1 MPDGPRLLG
10 RFPDGTDSV
19 TASEQPPT
27 AAQQSSARWR
37 VDLTASTDGS
47 MASRGVLSTLGL
59 LFQGGLRFAT
69 SWLVGRLAGQAVL
82 GSVQAAI
89 STGTLLA
96 LLWPTT
102 SGSAASKYL
111 ARARGAG
118 DLEELHAVAT
128 HLRRRTLLAAAAVAV
143 LAVPAWLLLD
153 DGLLRDA
160 VWVAVFAA
168 AYSGYS
174 FTRGVFFGVG
184 QVRRATTWDGI
195 GAALGLVG
203 LAVALLLGVRGTAL
217 IAPIAG
223 AYLLYSIAG
232 WPRGPSV
239 VPRRELRRELDHMIL
254 LGAAGTIAS
263 TGFLQIAMVVAKG
276 AGSPDEAGQFAAAMV
291 TATPASLLASSL
303 GLVLFPALAQAW
315 GRGDRDTFRAQTNQA
330 TRVLVLVMLTI
341 FGSLILTSR
350 LVIDLVWGSEFSRSA
365 TLFPILIGAVLTTNL
380 AIASVNALITRSHRA
395 MLVTSGA
402 SIAGLVVGCVTW
414 LVLVPRSGVLGVA
427 VGFLL
432 GSLVNGLVPLI
443 VEWRVG
449 GHAWAGLALR
459 LGAGIVIIGSG
470 FTLQRL
476 FDLPAATDPLVAG
489 LFCLLWWTLSRRDLS
504 LLPFRGSFSRKRP

>member
-1 MPDGPRLLG
+1 
-10 RFPDGTDSV
+10 
-19 TASEQPPT
+19 
-27 AAQQSSARWR
+27 
-37 VDLTASTDGS
+37 

-59 LFQGGLRFAT
+59 LFQGGLRFVT

-118 DLEELHAVAT
+118 DLEELHAVAA
-128 HLRRRTLLAAAAVAV
+128 HLRRRTLLAGLAVAV
-143 LAVPAWLLLD
+143 LALPAWLLLD
-153 DGLLRDA
+153 DGILRDA
-160 VWVAVFAA
+160 VWVALFAA

-184 QVRRATTWDGI
+184 QVRRATMWDGI
-195 GAALGLVG
+195 GALLGLVG

-217 IAPIAG
+217 IAPIAC
-223 AYLLYSIAG
+223 AYLLYSVAG
-232 WPRGPSV
+232 WPRGPAV
-239 VPRRELRRELDHMIL
+239 APRRELRRELDHMIL
-254 LGAAGTIAS
+254 LGVAGTIAS

-276 AGSPDEAGQFAAAMV
+276 AGTPDEAGQFAAAMV

-315 GRGDRDTFRAQTNQA
+315 GRGDRDTFRTQTDQA

-341 FGSLILTSR
+341 FGSLILMSR
-350 LVIDLVWGSEFSRSA
+350 LVIHLVWGSQFSDSA

-380 AIASVNALITRSHRA
+380 AIASVNALVTRTHRA
-395 MLVTSGA
+395 MLLTSGA
-402 SIAGLVVGCVTW
+402 SVAGLVAGSAVW
-414 LVLVPRSGVLGVA
+414 FLLVPGNGVLGVA
-427 VGFLL
+427 IGFLV
-432 GSLVNGLVPLI
+432 GSLVNGLVPLV

-449 GHAWAGLALR
+449 RHAWAGLLLR
-459 LGAGIVIIGSG
+459 LVVGIAAVTAGLAV
-470 FTLQRL
+470 QRL
-476 FDLPAATDPLVAG
+476 LRLPPASDPVVAAV
-489 LFCLLWWTLSRRDLS
+489 FCLLWWALSRRDLQ
-504 LLPFRGSFSRKRP
+504 LLPFRAAFTRKRP